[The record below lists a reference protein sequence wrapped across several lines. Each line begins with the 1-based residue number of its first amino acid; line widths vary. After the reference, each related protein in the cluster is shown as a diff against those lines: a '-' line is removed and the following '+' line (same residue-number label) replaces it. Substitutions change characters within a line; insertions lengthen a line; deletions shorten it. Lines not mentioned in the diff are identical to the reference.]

1 MSLNFEVNIIRNLKK
16 IYIYNIITLN
26 ALGRLLGIHLLISL
40 LSGSS
45 FKNDAL
51 LLLLLL
57 L

>member
-1 MSLNFEVNIIRNLKK
+1 M
-16 IYIYNIITLN
+16 YIYNIITLN